1 MYEERLLKQGG
12 IIVEIHLVGLGKMG
26 LNIAINLLE
35 KGHLVK
41 AFDQNVA
48 VAKTLEE
55 KGGLFFPSLET
66 LLARTES
73 NDTEVKIVWLML
85 PAGEITKMVMNDCL
99 RLLKVGD
106 ILIDGGTL
114 NIAKV
119 KNITRHLQPKGSPF
133 LMSAPLAVFQVLDTV
148 LV

>member
-55 KGGLFFPSLET
+55 KGGLFFS
-66 LLARTES
+66 
-73 NDTEVKIVWLML
+73 IV
-85 PAGEITKMVMNDCL
+85 
-99 RLLKVGD
+99 R
-106 ILIDGGTL
+106 
-114 NIAKV
+114 
-119 KNITRHLQPKGSPF
+119 NITGKNGIK
-133 LMSAPLAVFQVLDTV
+133 
-148 LV
+148 

>member
-1 MYEERLLKQGG
+1 MYEECFLKQGG

-73 NDTEVKIVWLML
+73 NDTEVK
-85 PAGEITKMVMNDCL
+85 NCL
-99 RLLKVGD
+99 VNVTCWRNHENG
-106 ILIDGGTL
+106 
-114 NIAKV
+114 
-119 KNITRHLQPKGSPF
+119 HE
-133 LMSAPLAVFQVLDTV
+133 
-148 LV
+148 